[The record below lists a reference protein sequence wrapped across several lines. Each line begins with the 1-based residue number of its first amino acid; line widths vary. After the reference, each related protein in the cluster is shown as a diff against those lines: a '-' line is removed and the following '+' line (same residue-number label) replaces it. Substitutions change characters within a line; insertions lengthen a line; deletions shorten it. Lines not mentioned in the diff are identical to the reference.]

1 MSIRITLIYF
11 LIFFF
16 FFLSHARQFADPKLL
31 IKLVHNSNVK
41 DEDHDG
47 ARALKK
53 VLEEGSDGQ
62 IQVKIFPGS
71 QLCSGAHECIQLL
84 QTGALEIYIA
94 TGGGLAGFYPEIAV
108 LDLPYLLDND
118 QVAECV
124 FDGPYR
130 KHLQSSIARAIPGVR
145 LMVVG
150 NTGGWRN
157 FATTRK
163 PIHKASDLQGLKIR
177 TIKNAMQ
184 IELAKSLGASPTGI
198 SWGEVYTSLATG
210 VVEGTKNG
218 ITDIVGMKLHEH
230 LKYIVLDGH
239 SYMAAYWMVSE
250 KIYQKLSPD
259 QKKLLEKAFL
269 ELAAITR
276 KLPRER
282 AHEAYEI
289 FAKAGG
295 RVHHLDQEARDEFVQ
310 KTAPLREW
318 YTNLYPRENLDQ
330 VLAAAKNCR
339 DRLKNQK

>member
-1 MSIRITLIYF
+1 MIRRLTFIYL
-11 LIFFF
+11 LIF
-16 FFLSHARQFADPKLL
+16 LNLLCNQFGNSKLL
-31 IKLVHNSNVK
+31 VKLVHNSNVK

-47 ARALKK
+47 AKALKR
-53 VLEEGSDGQ
+53 VLEEGTNGQ
-62 IQVKIFPGS
+62 IQVNIFPGS

-118 QVAECV
+118 EIAECV

-130 KHLQSSIARAIPGVR
+130 QQLQTSIAKAIPGVR

-157 FATTRK
+157 FATTDK
-163 PIHKASDLQGLKIR
+163 PIHRVSDLQGLKIR

-230 LKYIVLDGH
+230 LKHIVLDGH
-239 SYMAAYWMVSE
+239 SYMAAYWMISE
-250 KIYQKLSPD
+250 RFYQQLSHEERM
-259 QKKLLEKAFL
+259 LVERAFM
-269 ELAAITR
+269 ELAVITR
-276 KLPRER
+276 KLPRQR
-282 AHEAYEI
+282 ALEAYQI
-289 FAKAGG
+289 FEKSGG
-295 RVHHLDQEARDEFVQ
+295 KVHHLDQQARNEFVE
-310 KTAPLREW
+310 KTTPLRDW
-318 YTNLYPRENLDQ
+318 YTSRYPRENLDQ
-330 VLAAAKNCR
+330 VLAAAKNCQIGR
-339 DRLKNQK
+339 AHV

>member
-1 MSIRITLIYF
+1 MIKILVFTLSIFVAI
-11 LIFFF
+11 
-16 FFLSHARQFADPKLL
+16 SHSQTPLVV
-31 IKLVHNSNVK
+31 KLVHNSNVN

-47 ARALKK
+47 AKALKK
-53 VLEEGSDGQ
+53 ILEDGSNGQ
-62 IQVKIFPGS
+62 IRVKIYPGS

-94 TGGGLAGFYPEIAV
+94 TGGGLAGFYPEISV

-130 KHLQSSIARAIPGVR
+130 KRLQASLASAIPGIR
-145 LMVVG
+145 LMVIG

-157 FATTRK
+157 FATTKK
-163 PIHKASDLQGLKIR
+163 PVQKVADLSGLKIR

-184 IELAKSLGASPTGI
+184 IQLAKSLGASPTGI

-239 SYMAAYWMVSE
+239 SYMAAYWFSSE
-250 KIYQKLSPD
+250 HFYQKLSPEH
-259 QKKLLEKAFL
+259 QKLLHKGFT
-269 ELAAITR
+269 ELAKVTR
-276 KLPRER
+276 TLPQQR
-282 AHEAYEI
+282 AKDAYKTFEA
-289 FAKAGG
+289 AGG
-295 RVHHLDQEARDEFVQ
+295 KIHRLDEESRLEFISAS
-310 KTAPLREW
+310 KPLREW
-318 YTNLYPRENLDQ
+318 YLERYPKENLDQ
-330 VLAAAKNCR
+330 VIAAAKVCR
-339 DRLKNQK
+339 SNR